1 MSVEVKRNAV
11 GRQVPTVVNGQPQ
24 IPFQGVGRH
33 RPEGRQAA
41 PPIRTAADYPADG
54 DKRVAGLRAVFERAE
69 IRDGAWISTHH
80 HFRNGDLLA
89 NRVLD
94 VAAELGLR
102 DLVWMPSSVFPCH
115 APVIEHLRSGVVHHI
130 EAGLNGPVGEHVS
143 RHGMRGTGVLRSHGG
158 RSQALKD
165 GEVHIDL
172 TFIAAPAADC
182 FGNANGVGGPNP
194 CGPLGY
200 SRADALVA
208 DHVAVVTDHL
218 VPFPCIPWEIEGKFV
233 DSVVELDRV
242 GDPDQIVFGTTRIT
256 EDPRRLQ
263 IASLAAEFAR
273 TAGIIRDGWSFQSG
287 ASGIALAITR
297 NLTQIMNES
306 GIRARFLQAGSTFLV
321 AEMLREG
328 LVDYVLDGQSFDL
341 DGIRSLRDDPRHV
354 ATSPFTSY
362 DYHAKGDFMGL
373 VDAVFLGATEVDRQF
388 RANVATHSDGLL
400 LHGVGGWQN
409 CLSARNTILIVP
421 SARRG
426 GPILVDEVTTVCGPG
441 ELIDVVVT
449 ERGIAINPR
458 RQDLIDA
465 VQGSDLPIRTF
476 EEIQAE
482 ATEEVGKQHVP
493 DLGDRTVAVIKWV
506 DGTVLDAVQQVL
518 RDEGR

>member
-1 MSVEVKRNAV
+1 MAADEVRNAV
-11 GRQVPTVVNGQPQ
+11 GRRVPTVVNGRPQ
-24 IPFQGVGRH
+24 VPFQGVGAY
-33 RPEGRQAA
+33 RPGGHQAA
-41 PPIRTAADYPADG
+41 PPIRTAADYPAGG
-54 DKRVAGLRAVFERAE
+54 DKRVAGLREAFERAG

-89 NRVLD
+89 NQVFAA
-94 VAAELGLR
+94 AAELGLR

-130 EAGLNGPVGEHVS
+130 EAGMNGPVGEHVS

-158 RSQALKD
+158 RSQAIKD
-165 GEVHIDL
+165 GEVHLDL
-172 TFIAAPAADC
+172 AFVAAPAADC
-182 FGNANGVGGPNP
+182 FGDANGVGGPRP

-200 SRADALVA
+200 SRADSLYA
-208 DHVAVVTDHL
+208 DRVCVVTDHL
-218 VPFPCIPWEIEGKFV
+218 VPFPCVPWEIEGKNV
-233 DSVVELDRV
+233 DYVVELDRV

-256 EDPRRLQ
+256 ENPTRLH
-263 IASLAAEFAR
+263 IAELAAEFAR
-273 TAGIIRDGWSFQSG
+273 TAGIIREGWSFQSG

-297 NLTQIMNES
+297 NLTQIMKDME
-306 GIRARFLQAGSTFLV
+306 IKARFLQAGSTFLV

-328 LVDYVLDGQSFDL
+328 LVDYVLDGQSFDPA
-341 DGIRSLRDDPRHV
+341 GIRSLRDDPRHV

-362 DYHAKGDFMGL
+362 DYHAKGDFMAL
-373 VDAVFLGATEVDRQF
+373 VDAVFLGATEVDRRF

-441 ELIDVVVT
+441 ELIDAVVT

-465 VQGSDLPIRTF
+465 VRGSDLPIRAF

-482 ATEEVGKQHVP
+482 ATAAWEAEAGGP
-493 DLGDRTVAVIKWV
+493 RRAPELADETVAVVKWV
-506 DGTVLDAVQQVL
+506 DGTVLDAVKRVC
-518 RDEGR
+518 